1 MIMKKAFAIS
11 LVTLVFLFSMVGFF
25 NVSQDDHLLERKNIS
40 VVHASDEVGKN
51 SFNDGNA
58 PVPGFEDDNL
68 ISKSSFAILG
78 SSLILMLL
86 IRNKAK

>member
-1 MIMKKAFAIS
+1 MKKAFVIS
-11 LVTLVFLFSMVGFF
+11 IVSLVFLFSMVGFF
-25 NVSQDDHLLERKNIS
+25 VIGPDDQLLERKNIS
-40 VVHASDEVGKN
+40 VAHASDEAGKN
-51 SFNDGNA
+51 SMNDGND
-58 PVPGFEDDNL
+58 PVLSFGADNL